1 MKATPELVARIVET
15 AYAGQA
21 DGVDLPTAKNDAI
34 SAVFGGAR
42 SSQAVKVN
50 VVRAN
55 NPEGHNQWDNAKHG
69 EVRNAYRAWL
79 KLNRW
84 GEGHYDRP
92 HSQNVKIGMASAKM
106 HRLIKKHNL
115 NPSEVLPMLTSEPD
129 EPAKATDL
137 TLRDALVN
145 ATDEELAELEAK
157 LAAAENAPHKNG
169 EVTAVEEAVEQLNN
183 RIKF

>member
-1 MKATPELVARIVET
+1 MKVTPELVARIVET

-55 NPEGHNQWDNAKHG
+55 NPEGHNQFSLSKFNIPMSSGKPMSEDSKTKRAHASHSKVWNRTGRRGTFHDFVKEIDPSNAKAII
-69 EVRNAYRAWL
+69 EYD
-79 KLNRW
+79 LNKT
-84 GEGHYDRP
+84 
-92 HSQNVKIGMASAKM
+92 Q
-106 HRLIKKHNL
+106 
-115 NPSEVLPMLTSEPD
+115 
-129 EPAKATDL
+129 ATDL
-137 TLRDALVN
+137 NLRDALVH
-145 ATDEELAELEAK
+145 ATDEELADLEAK
-157 LAAAENAPHKNG
+157 LTAAENAPHKNG
-169 EVTAVEEAVEQLNN
+169 EVTAVEHQVEQLTN